1 MKRILLYG
9 AGLAVFVLLLKWL
22 EYRYWVHD
30 LSMEVYIGLIAIV
43 FVIFGIWIGLRLT
56 RKQPIQE
63 DAGEFVRNDKYL
75 SQVGISER
83 EYDVLVQLSR
93 GLSNQEIADT
103 LFVSSNTVKT
113 HISNL
118 YSKLNVKRRTQ
129 AVQLAKERR
138 LIP

>member
-22 EYRYWVHD
+22 EYRYWVRD
-30 LSMEVYIGLIAIV
+30 LSMEVYLGVIATV
-43 FVIFGIWIGLRLT
+43 FVIFGIWIGIRLT
-56 RKQPIQE
+56 KRKPTIS
-63 DAGEFVRNDKYL
+63 DSGEFVRNDEYL
-75 SQVGISER
+75 SQAGISER

-93 GLSNQEIADT
+93 GLSNQEIADK

-118 YSKLNVKRRTQ
+118 YSKLQVKRRTQ